1 MSCLSNKRLD
11 KWVAK
16 HYSES
21 QQPQKKNSRNVNNN
35 YLTVTTTMISMG
47 DLYST
52 SQKTNSYLLPLLF
65 YWKFDFRNSC
75 TLNPQIGIDNFT
87 TTVLAYAN
95 KKGLKQKLNGR
106 TVELSVDEMPHIFD
120 MDDKGYMVWV
130 ILFYFGKE
138 ELSIQPQ
145 NKDIVVSYKLMQDG
159 TETKKGK
166 ITIPDVSKSIYLK
179 MFQST
184 RKKTWQFLEQHDANI
199 TAASRLVIDKLIEL

>member
-1 MSCLSNKRLD
+1 MIINCSPDLNRGQSTLVKQLLFLFLVSISLMSCLSNKRLD

-95 KKGLKQKLNGR
+95 KK
-106 TVELSVDEMPHIFD
+106 D
-120 MDDKGYMVWV
+120 
-130 ILFYFGKE
+130 
-138 ELSIQPQ
+138 
-145 NKDIVVSYKLMQDG
+145 
-159 TETKKGK
+159 
-166 ITIPDVSKSIYLK
+166 
-179 MFQST
+179 
-184 RKKTWQFLEQHDANI
+184 
-199 TAASRLVIDKLIEL
+199 